1 MFQELHSLLK
11 KRSFT
16 ITIAALNGEQIR
28 VNIIPHS
35 RPEDSKA
42 NEQIKYSHK
51 DEVAEIP
58 EAAVKA
64 LTTPISLTGTA
75 EEIDAKLPDVL
86 VQFVESHSQLQAT
99 FDRACTEISE
109 AVKAI
114 DERNKN
120 KPKSKTASAK
130 AEQKE
135 DPKTKAGDGKPKS
148 DETLPLWRTDSSVA
162 PPGAVTARG
171 SGPATA
177 GEAALQPN
185 SQSTNAQEVVTP
197 CQ

>member
-11 KRSFT
+11 KRSLT

-35 RPEDSKA
+35 HPEDSKA

-64 LTTPISLTGTA
+64 LTTPISLTGTP
-75 EEIDAKLPDVL
+75 EEIDANLPEVL
-86 VQFVESHSQLQAT
+86 LQFVESHSQLQAT

-114 DERNKN
+114 DERNKS
-120 KPKSKTASAK
+120 KSKSKTVSAK

-135 DPKTKAGDGKPKS
+135 DPKTITGDPKPKS
-148 DETLPLWRTDSSVA
+148 DETLPLWWTDSSVA
-162 PPGAVTARG
+162 PLG
-171 SGPATA
+171 SATA
-177 GEAALQPN
+177 SSSASAIAEVTGSQFN
-185 SQSTNAQEVVTP
+185 SQSTNAEEVVTP
-197 CQ
+197 CL

>member
-11 KRSFT
+11 KRSLT

-75 EEIDAKLPDVL
+75 EEIDAKLPEVL

-120 KPKSKTASAK
+120 KSKSKTASAK

-135 DPKTKAGDGKPKS
+135 DPKTKTGDSNPKS
-148 DETLPLWRTDSSVA
+148 DETLPLWWTDSSVA
-162 PPGAVTARG
+162 PPGAVTASSG
-171 SGPATA
+171 SATA
-177 GEAALQPN
+177 GGAGPQPN
-185 SQSTNAQEVVTP
+185 SQSTNAEEIVTP
-197 CQ
+197 CL